1 MLPSA
6 YFYIKK
12 DEDGNYVLRG
22 GGFGHGVGMS
32 QNGAN
37 ALAAAGYDY
46 RAILTHYYNG
56 VVIENLNQMGY
67 NANEE

>member
-1 MLPSA
+1 
-6 YFYIKK
+6 
-12 DEDGNYVLRG
+12 
-22 GGFGHGVGMS
+22 MS

-46 RAILTHYYNG
+46 KAILTHYYNG

-67 NANEE
+67 NTNEK